1 MKDIGIVCSAL
12 YIVVYRYP
20 VDVISDQV
28 QYENTSMYL
37 HHCTGNIV
45 ENSGSVVE

>member
-28 QYENTSMYL
+28 QYENTSMY
-37 HHCTGNIV
+37 TIV
-45 ENSGSVVE
+45 QEILLKIVAPLSSR